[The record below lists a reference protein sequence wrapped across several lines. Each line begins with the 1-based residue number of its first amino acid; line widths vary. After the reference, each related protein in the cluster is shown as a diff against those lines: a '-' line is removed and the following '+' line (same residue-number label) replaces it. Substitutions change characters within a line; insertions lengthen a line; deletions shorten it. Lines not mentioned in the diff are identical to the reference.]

1 MDVVIVVGSA
11 AFAVA
16 FVLAWLTRPGLRTWL
31 EQPKHSLDAS
41 VRRYDERAMSAVAR
55 TGLAPTRIRLSDE
68 GKEWS

>member
-1 MDVVIVVGSA
+1 MDAVIVVGSA

-16 FVLAWLTRPGLRTWL
+16 FVLAWLMRPGLRAWL

-55 TGLAPTRIRLSDE
+55 PPSE
-68 GKEWS
+68 P